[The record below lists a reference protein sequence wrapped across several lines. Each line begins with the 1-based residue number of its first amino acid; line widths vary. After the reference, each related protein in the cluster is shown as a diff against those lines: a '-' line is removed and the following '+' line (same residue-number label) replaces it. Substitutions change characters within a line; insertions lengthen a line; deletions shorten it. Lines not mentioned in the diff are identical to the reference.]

1 MEQGP
6 EVPAPRKRRGK
17 DERESAVET
26 PGGLSAE
33 GRLRRAG
40 WRSGEAGFATSG
52 NATNPRIGS
61 GMKQAREVEEEQTVE
76 VVRNHEG
83 GTRSGGGSPFPK
95 EATTW
100 PPGVDSRERTTD
112 GRAIFEG
119 LVRWCGEVD
128 RKR

>member
-1 MEQGP
+1 MVGSVLQYT
-6 EVPAPRKRRGK
+6 RG
-17 DERESAVET
+17 S
-26 PGGLSAE
+26 L
-33 GRLRRAG
+33 
-40 WRSGEAGFATSG
+40 
-52 NATNPRIGS
+52 
-61 GMKQAREVEEEQTVE
+61 EEQTVE